1 MEVGSVRMRNE
12 DVSYFDYF
20 NWLCASGLHFGSEES
35 KRKLKNYLIN
45 LIP

>member
-20 NWLCASGLHFGSEES
+20 NWLCVSELHIGFEER